1 MITLSAG
8 LSTLLCGSGVAQRPT
23 RMTERE
29 ALRLLEKAA
38 RLAAEAGRNFKREIV
53 TAQKDFD
60 AIRDEPGFEAVLKI
74 IDGL

>member
-1 MITLSAG
+1 MAALEKDSEISDPRKAEL
-8 LSTLLCGSGVAQRPT
+8 RKEY
-23 RMTERE
+23 MDE

-38 RLAAEAGRNFKREIV
+38 RLAAKAGRNFKREIV

-60 AIRDEPGFEAVLKI
+60 AIRNEPGFEAVLKI